1 VRRGWLNGA
10 QDPGTAHRGV
20 IRVGAGEQ
28 DHGAGRCVIGH
39 RRAPPGRLR
48 ASRADREQ
56 VVEVLKAAFVEERLG
71 RDEFELRVG
80 RALGS
85 RTYADLAALTVDL
98 PAGLTRARPR
108 RPARKPAVPK
118 SVAAVACASA
128 VFAVG
133 LGAPSMGDG
142 GVVVGLVIG
151 GAAGCVAAVLLTM
164 LLLFHAWLEK
174 HAGSQAPQGLP
185 PGTGGETSH
194 GVTPADPAGQLQQT
208 NRHPRHIAEAAGSR
222 LTRRPLPGARP
233 SRRPRSLV
241 HGYAVGCP
249 GH

>member
-1 VRRGWLNGA
+1 MAG
-10 QDPGTAHRGV
+10 PGDEIAAGV
-20 IRVGAGEQ
+20 GGQ
-28 DHGAGRCVIGH
+28 
-39 RRAPPGRLR
+39 GRLR

-85 RTYADLAALTVDL
+85 RTYADLAALTADL

-108 RPARKPAVPK
+108 RRPRKPPVKP
-118 SVAAVACASA
+118 SVAAVTCVSA
-128 VFAVG
+128 VSAVG
-133 LGAPSMGDG
+133 LGAAASTDG
-142 GVVVGLVIG
+142 GVVAGLIWG
-151 GAAGCVAAVLLTM
+151 GAAGCVVATLLTI

-174 HAGSQAPQGLP
+174 HAGSQASQGLP

-194 GVTPADPAGQLQQT
+194 GVTPADPAGTLRQI
-208 NRHPRHIAEAAGSR
+208 NRNPRHIAEAAGSR

-233 SRRPRSLV
+233 SPRRHSLV
-241 HGYAVGCP
+241 HG
-249 GH
+249 